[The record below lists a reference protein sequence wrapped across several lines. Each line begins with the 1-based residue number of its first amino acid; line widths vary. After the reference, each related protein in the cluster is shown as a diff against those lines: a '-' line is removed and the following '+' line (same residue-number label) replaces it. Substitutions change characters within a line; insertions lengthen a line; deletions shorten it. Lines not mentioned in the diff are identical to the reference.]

1 MKTDNRNQNDQA
13 PMIYRELSR
22 QLRLPEQRIA
32 EMEQQIRKKAAEKE
46 HPAVILHTGGKR
58 RISMQKLAYRIGP
71 VAACALLVLTGA
83 IMHRTGLLR
92 PSEYEIAES
101 EPEFIEQTGV
111 YLQTALT
118 TDADETIET
127 VTQTVTVYNPVPAP
141 GGESSLTAVPD
152 VTEPPQT
159 APVNPAPAETAAPR
173 TTAAP
178 QTTAVPETAPPE
190 TQTEPPV
197 TTEIIDPNAPPVV
210 VVQETLPPP
219 KIEVKERPEE
229 AIVALDNQ
237 IAHPGETITLS
248 LRYLADTPQAG
259 FQFYI
264 RLKNQNGAPLP
275 EILSYSFPIAHNE
288 ELRLSMLT
296 CNDTV
301 PGAFIINQA
310 GFDLYTMPAGTELLR
325 LELRIPENV
334 PVGTVYEL
342 DDSIPQLQEQ
352 KIAALDAKDDLTNDN
367 DDGLVYISIGKIYIE

>member
-1 MKTDNRNQNDQA
+1 MKNDNRNQNEQA

-32 EMEQQIRKKAAEKE
+32 EIEQQIRKKAAAKE
-46 HPAVILHTGGKR
+46 HPAVIMHTGGKH
-58 RISMQKLAYRIGP
+58 RISMHKLAYRAAP

-127 VTQTVTVYNPVPAP
+127 VTQTVTVYNPVPVQ

-159 APVNPAPAETAAPR
+159 AALNPATTETAAPR
-173 TTAAP
+173 TTAVP

-197 TTEIIDPNAPPVV
+197 TTEAVDPNAPPVV

-219 KIEVKERPEE
+219 KVELKELKESVIAAIE
-229 AIVALDNQ
+229 DQ
-237 IAHPGETITLS
+237 TAHPGDTITLK
-248 LRYLADTPQAG
+248 LYYRKDIEQYG
-259 FQFYI
+259 FQFFI
-264 RLKNQNGAPLP
+264 RLKNQSGAPLP
-275 EILSYSFPIAHNE
+275 EILSHSFPIVHNE
-288 ELRLSMLT
+288 NVRLEMLT
-296 CNDTV
+296 CNDRE
-301 PGAFIINQA
+301 PGAFTLSQA
-310 GFDLYTMPAGTELLR
+310 SSAPYTMPAGTELLR
-325 LELRIPENV
+325 LELKIPENV
-334 PVGTVYEL
+334 PAGTVYEL
-342 DDSIPQLQEQ
+342 DDSIGDQ
-352 KIAALDAKDDLTNDN
+352 KQSIAQSDPSELFVGDD
-367 DDGLVYISIGKIYIE
+367 YIYIGKIYIE

>member
-1 MKTDNRNQNDQA
+1 MKNDNRNQNDQA

-22 QLRLPEQRIA
+22 QLRLPEQRIR
-32 EMEQQIRKKAAEKE
+32 EMEQQIRRKAGEKE
-46 HPAVILHTGGKR
+46 HPAVILHTGGAR
-58 RISMQKLAYRIGP
+58 SISMHKLARRAAP

-101 EPEFIEQTGV
+101 EPEFAEQTGV

-127 VTQTVTVYNPVPAP
+127 VTQTVTVYNPVPVQ

-159 APVNPAPAETAAPR
+159 AALNPATTETAAPQVTDAPR

-190 TQTEPPV
+190 TQTELPV
-197 TTEIIDPNAPPVV
+197 TTEAVDPNAPPVV

-219 KIEVKERPEE
+219 KVELKELKESVIAAIE
-229 AIVALDNQ
+229 DQ
-237 IAHPGETITLS
+237 TAHPGDTITLK
-248 LRYLADTPQAG
+248 LYYLKSIEQYG

-275 EILSYSFPIAHNE
+275 EILSHSFPIVHNE
-288 ELRLSMLT
+288 NVRLEMLT
-296 CNDTV
+296 CNDRE
-301 PGAFIINQA
+301 PGAFTLSQA
-310 GFDLYTMPAGTELLR
+310 SSAPYTMPAGTELLR
-325 LELRIPENV
+325 LELKIPEDV
-334 PVGTVYEL
+334 PAGTVYEL
-342 DDSIPQLQEQ
+342 DDSIGDQIQS
-352 KIAALDAKDDLTNDN
+352 IARSDSSGLLGGDD
-367 DDGLVYISIGKIYIE
+367 YIHIGKIYIE

>member
-58 RISMQKLAYRIGP
+58 RISMHKLAYRIGP

-118 TDADETIET
+118 TDADQTIET
-127 VTQTVTVYNPVPAP
+127 VTETVTVYNPVPVP

-152 VTEPPQT
+152 VTEPSQT
-159 APVNPAPAETAAPR
+159 ATLNTAPAETAAPQV
-173 TTAAP
+173 TAP
-178 QTTAVPETAPPE
+178 PKTTAVPETAPPE
-190 TQTEPPV
+190 THTEPPV
-197 TTEIIDPNAPPVV
+197 TTEAVDPNAPPVV

-219 KIEVKERPEE
+219 KVELKELKESVIAAIE
-229 AIVALDNQ
+229 DQ
-237 IAHPGETITLS
+237 TAHPGDTITVRLYY
-248 LRYLADTPQAG
+248 RKDNEQDG
-259 FQFYI
+259 FSFYI

-275 EILSYSFPIAHNE
+275 EVLSYSFPIMHNDNV
-288 ELRLSMLT
+288 RLEMLT
-296 CNDTV
+296 CNDTE
-301 PGAFIINQA
+301 PGAYTLSQA
-310 GFDLYTMPAGTELLR
+310 GFSLYTMPAGTELLR

-334 PVGTVYEL
+334 PSGTVYEL
-342 DDSIPQLQEQ
+342 DDSIGHQ
-352 KIAALDAKDDLTNDN
+352 KQSIVRFASSETITGEDFI
-367 DDGLVYISIGKIYIE
+367 YIGKIYIE